1 MVITYHGISCFKI
14 QTRLDSA
21 RQAGDITLVFDAPG
35 KNSKARAPRF
45 HADIILQSH
54 DHPDHNGAAEFLKK
68 EEFFIVD
75 GPGEYEAKGIYI
87 RGLKSFHDSEQG
99 KKHGLNTIYCLR
111 LEGVNLCF
119 LGDFGEEEWR
129 PELKEEIGK
138 TDVLFVPVGGG
149 SVLEPEAGQ
158 KFVSRIEPAIA
169 VPMHYAEG
177 KKDGLKEFLAEMG
190 QKDAKPVEKLSLK
203 KKDIVENG
211 TRVVVL
217 SAS

>member
-14 QTRLDSA
+14 QS
-21 RQAGDITLVFDAPG
+21 GDIALVFDAPS
-35 KNSKARAPRF
+35 KNSKLKAPHF

-54 DHPDHNGAAEFLKK
+54 NHPNHNGAVDFLKK

-87 RGLKSFHDSEQG
+87 RGLKSFHDSDQG
-99 KKHGLNTIYCLR
+99 KKRGLNTIFSLR
-111 LEGVNLCF
+111 LEGINLCF

-138 TDVLFVPVGGG
+138 ADILFVPIGGG
-149 SVLEPEAGQ
+149 SVLEPAAAQ
-158 KFVSRIEPAIA
+158 KFISQIEPAIA

-177 KKDGLKEFLAEMG
+177 GKGGLKEFLAEMG
-190 QKDAKPVEKLSLK
+190 QKEAKPVEKLSLK
-203 KKDIVENG
+203 KKDIAENG

-217 SAS
+217 SIT

>member
-1 MVITYHGISCFKI
+1 MVITYHGVSCFKI
-14 QTRLDSA
+14 QSGETIL
-21 RQAGDITLVFDAPG
+21 IFDPPS
-35 KNSKARAPRF
+35 KNSKIKAPRF
-45 HADIILQSH
+45 RADIILQSH
-54 DHPDHNGAAEFLKK
+54 DHPNHNGAEDFLKK

-87 RGLKSFHDSEQG
+87 RGVKSFHDSDNG
-99 KKHGLNTIYCLR
+99 KKAGLNTIYALR
-111 LEGVNLCF
+111 VEGVSLCF
-119 LGDFGEEEWR
+119 LGDFGEKEWR

-138 TDVLFVPVGGG
+138 VDVLFIPIGGG
-149 SVLEPEAGQ
+149 NVLEPEASQ
-158 KFVSRIEPAIA
+158 KFISQIEPAIA
-169 VPMHYAEG
+169 IPMHYSEG

-217 SAS
+217 EKQGA